1 MIHILEPMM
10 RGQSSTT
17 MLQSPPHSAHH
28 RATSSL
34 QDLTMLELFDHCD
47 GETRPRGESI
57 VLKLQQAN
65 FMAHMLVEPS
75 MHGNHSIAII
85 PQKHYAAYE
94 ATACLK
100 SHEDQR
106 SHVSSRTRRR
116 KIPKEVQ
123 TGESTTPHDQANH
136 LVVGRKGKRRGSL
149 RSVSHQ
155 ACVETQKFFQAKN
168 KNKNMWMSPGDQ
180 ANLARRK
187 AKRRGSLVS
196 VSHQACLETQN
207 FFDAKSKNILF
218 EVSDMEKPTIA
229 GNTMPGYE
237 DLMSLVE
244 LAGLLSMQLTDAL
257 AGSRTPFIE

>member
-1 MIHILEPMM
+1 M
-10 RGQSSTT
+10 RGQNSV
-17 MLQSPPHSAHH
+17 
-28 RATSSL
+28 
-34 QDLTMLELFDHCD
+34 E
-47 GETRPRGESI
+47 I
-57 VLKLQQAN
+57 KLQQAN
-65 FMAHMLVEPS
+65 FMAKHMLVEPTIR
-75 MHGNHSIAII
+75 GNHGIAI
-85 PQKHYAAYE
+85 PQQHYAEYE

-100 SHEDQR
+100 SHEDQT

-123 TGESTTPHDQANH
+123 TGESMTPNDQANH

-149 RSVSHQ
+149 QSISHQ
-155 ACVETQKFFQAKN
+155 ACAETQKFFQAKN

-244 LAGLLSMQLTDAL
+244 LAGLLSMQVTNAS
-257 AGSRTPFIE
+257 AGSRSRSARSA